1 MANLPVRDLGGIG
14 VITDLNPYDLPGNA
28 FSDARNVVFD
38 DGRVSRAPLFKKLF
52 PTPTSQL
59 SFADITGDF
68 TSNSNTFENAQ
79 GEAVTDIRFV
89 AAYSDLS
96 VGEVALIADRTGTVR
111 TYPNG
116 SLQFA
121 TPVSGTPV
129 TNDEP
134 WSHAQVA
141 GISVLSRAGMVPYG
155 RKVDS
160 DTEYK
165 YFSAGASTDWPS
177 TTTCAVVRS
186 YLDFMIA
193 LNVTKNA
200 VEYPTMVKWS
210 NPIQIGTTVDGVE
223 WDPTNPA
230 NTAGENILAELRNPI
245 IDGLGLGSQFIIYS
259 QDQVYLMEYT
269 GSSFVFNF
277 RRLFPTGGIMN
288 VNCVVEVEGKHYVF
302 GTDDIYIHDGV
313 SKQSL
318 ADGRV
323 RRKIYNNILRDD
335 RKKFFVVHDSVT
347 SYIYFCYKSV
357 ESGLGFNN
365 TTFCNKAA
373 IYNYKNNTWS
383 FMDLPNIA
391 GGAEVTYALTGVGY
405 PDSQGSYQ
413 SYNTSYASFFSDTA
427 KLPTMVGVTDVANGL
442 TESRTYGVD
451 LPSIGKISTPAE
463 PETIKEAYVERVGLD
478 LDESGLPLRDYK
490 TVRSFVPQAEF
501 EASDGYLTLKIGST
515 DKATEAVVWRTTKDF
530 RPDETDRIDTKAS
543 GKYLAYRL
551 SMNDIEDFRF
561 SGFDVEVVSTS
572 RR

>member
-14 VITDLNPYDLPGNA
+14 VITDLNPYDLPSNA

-59 SFADITGDF
+59 TFADLTDPF
-68 TSNSNTFENAQ
+68 SDNDNSFENAE
-79 GEAVTDIRFV
+79 GEPVTDIRFV
-89 AAYSDLS
+89 ASYSDLAS
-96 VGEVALIADRTGTVR
+96 GDVALIADRTGVVR
-111 TYPNG
+111 TYPNN

-121 TPVSGTPV
+121 TPVTGTLV

-134 WSHAQVA
+134 WAHTQVA
-141 GISVLSRAGMVPYG
+141 GISVLSRAGMAPYG

-186 YLDFMIA
+186 YLDFLIA
-193 LNVTKNA
+193 LNVNKGAN
-200 VEYPTMVKWS
+200 EFPTMIKWS
-210 NPIQIGTTVDGVE
+210 NPIQIGTTVDGIE
-223 WDPTNPA
+223 WDPSNPA
-230 NTAGENILAELRNPI
+230 NTAGENILAELRTPI
-245 IDGLGLGSQFIIYS
+245 LDGLVLQSQFVIYS
-259 QDQVYLMEYT
+259 SDQVYLMEYT
-269 GSSFVFNF
+269 GSSLVFNF
-277 RRLFPTGGIMN
+277 RRLFPTGGIIN
-288 VNCVVEVEGKHYVF
+288 TNCAVEVEGKHYVF
-302 GTDDIYIHDGV
+302 GSDDIYVHDGV
-313 SKQSL
+313 SKQSI

-323 RRKIYNNILRDD
+323 RRRIFNNILRDD
-335 RKKFFVVHDSVT
+335 RKKFFVVHDSIT
-347 SYIYFCYKSV
+347 SYVYFCYKSV
-357 ESGLGFNN
+357 ESGLGFSN
-365 TTFCNKAA
+365 TSFCNKAA
-373 IYNYKNNTWS
+373 VYNYKNNTWS

-391 GGAEVTYALTGVGY
+391 GGAEVTYSLVSSAY
-405 PDSQGSYQ
+405 PDSQNTYQ
-413 SYNTSYASFFSDTA
+413 AYNTSYSSFFSDTA

-451 LPSIGKISTPAE
+451 LPSIGKISIPAE
-463 PETIKEAYVERVGLD
+463 AETLKEAYVERVGLD

-490 TVRSFVPQAEF
+490 TIRSFIPQAEF
-501 EASDGYLTLKIGST
+501 QASEGNLTLKIGST
-515 DKATEAVVWRTTKDF
+515 DKATEAVVWRTVKDF
-530 RPDETDRIDTKAS
+530 NPDDTERIDTKAS